1 MTDQARAAGGDQDA
15 VFEALR
21 PRLFGVAYRVL
32 ASGPDA
38 EDVVQDAW
46 LRWRA
51 ADSATVRDPEAFLV
65 VTVTRLA
72 LNLAQSARMRREQYV
87 GEWFP
92 TPVDTAADP
101 ALGAERA
108 AALELAVVHVLQRL
122 APEARAAYV
131 LREAFDHPYARIAE
145 ILQMREP
152 AVRKLVSRARTQVV
166 GERRTT
172 TTRERVQELLEA
184 FLNAARVGDV
194 AGLEAVLVADVVS
207 ETDGGGAR
215 RAARR
220 PVVGGNAVA
229 RFVAGFSTRFLEGMT
244 TRIVEANGLPAGVL
258 ELDGAPLAIV
268 CPTADEDGFTR
279 LMWVMNPAK
288 LADFAPRSQERELF
302 GP

>member
-1 MTDQARAAGGDQDA
+1 MSDRDG

-32 ASGPDA
+32 ASAPDA

-46 LRWRA
+46 LRWRG
-51 ADSATVRDPEAFLV
+51 ADDGSVRDPEAFLV

-72 LNLAQSARMRREQYV
+72 LNLAQSARARREQYV

-92 TPVDTAADP
+92 TPVDTAEDP

-108 AALELAVVHVLQRL
+108 EALELAVVHVLQRL
-122 APEARAAYV
+122 SPEARAAYV
-131 LREAFDHPYARIAE
+131 LREAFEHPYPRIAE

-152 AVRKLVSRARTQVV
+152 AVRKLVSRARTQVA

-172 TTRERVQELLEA
+172 TTRERVRALLDA
-184 FLNAARVGDV
+184 FLAAAHAGDV

-215 RAARR
+215 RAGRR
-220 PVVGGNAVA
+220 PVVGDNAVA
-229 RFVAGFSTRFLEGMT
+229 RFVAGFSVRFMSGASA
-244 TRIVEANGLPAGVL
+244 RIVEVNGLPGAVFFA
-258 ELDGAPLAIV
+258 DGAPVALL
-268 CPTADEDGFTR
+268 CPTASDAGLTR
-279 LMWVMNPAK
+279 LMWVMNPEK
-288 LADFAPRSQERELF
+288 LADFA
-302 GP
+302 

>member
-1 MTDQARAAGGDQDA
+1 MIDHDGAVGGDPDA

-32 ASGPDA
+32 ASAPDA

-72 LNLAQSARMRREQYV
+72 LNLAQSARVRREQYV

-131 LREAFDHPYARIAE
+131 LREAFDHPYTRIAE

-152 AVRKLVSRARTQVV
+152 AVRKLVSRARIQVA

-172 TTRERVQELLEA
+172 ATSARVRTLLDA
-184 FLNAARVGDV
+184 FLAAAHAGDV

-215 RAARR
+215 RAGRR
-220 PVVGGNAVA
+220 PVVGDNAVA
-229 RFVAGFSTRFLEGMT
+229 RFVAGFSVRFMADASA
-244 TRIVEANGLPAGVL
+244 RIVEVNGLPGAVFTH
-258 ELDGAPLAIV
+258 DGAPVALL
-268 CPTADEDGFTR
+268 CPTASDGGFTR
-279 LMWVMNPAK
+279 LMWVMNPEK
-288 LADFAPRSQERELF
+288 LADFA
-302 GP
+302 